1 MRERNVYIV
10 ASDDVTTQIRKLK
23 PTVSLQKAKMMVQN
37 LRDTDFLGLEYWLED
52 DEGNE
57 IEVGKSNKR

>member
-1 MRERNVYIV
+1 MYVV

>member
-1 MRERNVYIV
+1 MYIV

-23 PTVSLQKAKMMVQN
+23 PTVSLQKAKMKVQN

>member
-1 MRERNVYIV
+1 MYIV

-23 PTVSLQKAKMMVQN
+23 PTVSLQNAKMMVQN

>member
-1 MRERNVYIV
+1 MYIV

-23 PTVSLQKAKMMVQN
+23 STVSLQKAKMMVQN

>member
-1 MRERNVYIV
+1 MYIV
-10 ASDDVTTQIRKLK
+10 ASNGVTTQIRKLN

-37 LRDTDFLGLEYWLED
+37 LRDTDFLGLEYWLEE

>member
-1 MRERNVYIV
+1 MYIV

>member
-1 MRERNVYIV
+1 MYIV

-23 PTVSLQKAKMMVQN
+23 PTVSLQKAKMMVQK

>member
-1 MRERNVYIV
+1 MYTV

>member
-1 MRERNVYIV
+1 MYIV

-52 DEGNE
+52 DDGNE
-57 IEVGKSNKR
+57 IETEVIKHG

>member
-1 MRERNVYIV
+1 MYIV

-52 DEGNE
+52 DEENE

>member
-1 MRERNVYIV
+1 MYIV

-57 IEVGKSNKR
+57 IETEVIKHG

>member
-1 MRERNVYIV
+1 MYIV
-10 ASDDVTTQIRKLK
+10 TSDDVTTQIRKLK

>member
-1 MRERNVYIV
+1 MYIV

-37 LRDTDFLGLEYWLED
+37 LHDTDFLGLEYWLED

>member
-1 MRERNVYIV
+1 MYIL

>member
-1 MRERNVYIV
+1 MYIV

-23 PTVSLQKAKMMVQN
+23 PTVSLQKAKMMVEN
-37 LRDTDFLGLEYWLED
+37 LRDTDYLGLEYWLED

-57 IEVGKSNKR
+57 IETEMIKHG

>member
-1 MRERNVYIV
+1 MYIV

-37 LRDTDFLGLEYWLED
+37 LRDTDFLWLEYWLED

>member
-1 MRERNVYIV
+1 MYIV
-10 ASDDVTTQIRKLK
+10 ASDDVTTQVRKLK

-37 LRDTDFLGLEYWLED
+37 LCDTDFLGLEYWLED

>member
-1 MRERNVYIV
+1 MYIV

-37 LRDTDFLGLEYWLED
+37 LRDTDYLGLEYWLED
-52 DEGNE
+52 DDGNE
-57 IEVGKSNKR
+57 IEMEVIKHG

>member
-1 MRERNVYIV
+1 MYIV
-10 ASDDVTTQIRKLK
+10 ASDDVTTQVRKLK

-37 LRDTDFLGLEYWLED
+37 LRDTDYLGLEYWLED
-52 DEGNE
+52 DDRNE

>member
-1 MRERNVYIV
+1 MYVV
-10 ASDDVTTQIRKLK
+10 ASDGVTTQVRKLK

-52 DEGNE
+52 DEGKE
-57 IEVGKSNKR
+57 IEVEEWK

>member
-1 MRERNVYIV
+1 MYIV

-57 IEVGKSNKR
+57 IEVGKQINGKFW

>member
-1 MRERNVYIV
+1 MYIV

-52 DEGNE
+52 DDGNE

>member
-1 MRERNVYIV
+1 MYIE

>member
-1 MRERNVYIV
+1 MYIV

-37 LRDTDFLGLEYWLED
+37 LRYTDFLGLEYWLED

>member
-1 MRERNVYIV
+1 MYIV

-23 PTVSLQKAKMMVQN
+23 LTVSLQKAKMMVQN

>member
-1 MRERNVYIV
+1 MYIV

-37 LRDTDFLGLEYWLED
+37 LRYTDFLGLEYWLED

-57 IEVGKSNKR
+57 IEVED